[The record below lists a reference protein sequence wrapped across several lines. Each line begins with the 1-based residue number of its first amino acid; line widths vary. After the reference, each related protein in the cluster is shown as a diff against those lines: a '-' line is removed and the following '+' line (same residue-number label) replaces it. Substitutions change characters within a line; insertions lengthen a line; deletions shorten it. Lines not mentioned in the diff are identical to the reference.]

1 VLGALLL
8 VSLVLITVYFRES
21 GGGTL
26 HGMQSAGATIL
37 RPFQVGAER
46 VAHPFQDAYNWVRGL
61 ASAKSER
68 DRLRLANDRLR
79 HTVIREKSAA
89 RENVIL
95 RRDLGYI
102 SGPSFPRN
110 YVAVTAAVI
119 SKPPSQFEQKI
130 VLGAGTANG
139 VRYNSPVVTPDGLVG
154 RVTDV
159 TRHTAQVTMLTDE
172 ESAVSAVDLN
182 TNAQGIVR
190 HAQGAGDTLYLDRV
204 AKQDRVQVGDT
215 VITAG
220 WQTGTLTSL
229 YPRNIPIGKV
239 SSVSRSDTILY
250 TVVQIAPLVDFNA
263 LDSAIVLVRKAQA
276 SHR

>member
-1 VLGALLL
+1 VLGTLLL
-8 VSLVLITVYFRES
+8 VSLILMTVYFRES

-26 HGMQSAGATIL
+26 HGMQNAGATVL
-37 RPFQVGAER
+37 KPFQVGAER
-46 VAHPFQDAYNWVRGL
+46 VARPFQDAYNWVRGL
-61 ASAKSER
+61 ENAKSER
-68 DRLRLANDRLR
+68 DRLRIANDRLR
-79 HTVIREKSAA
+79 RTVIHDKSAA

-95 RRDLGYI
+95 KRDLGYV

-110 YVAVTAAVI
+110 YLPVTAAVI
-119 SKPPSQFEQKI
+119 SKPPGPFEQQI

-172 ESAVSAVDLN
+172 DSAVSAVDLN

-190 HAQGAGDTLYLDRV
+190 HGQNVGNTLYLDRV
-204 AKQDRVQVGDT
+204 AKQDRVQVGDP

-220 WQTGTLTSL
+220 WQTGTLTPL
-229 YPRNIPIGKV
+229 YPHGIAIGRV
-239 SSVSRSDTILY
+239 SSVSRSDTSLY
-250 TVVQIAPLVDFNA
+250 TLVQVTPFVDFNA

-276 SHR
+276 PH